1 MNHSHTHTPLPS
13 PNIKE
18 DGDVIKIYT
27 AQAIQSM
34 LSLTAGGILLLAI
47 LCGGDYDPVSE

>member
-1 MNHSHTHTPLPS
+1 MNHSHTHTPSPS
-13 PNIKE
+13 PNFKE

-27 AQAIQSM
+27 AQAIQLT
-34 LSLTAGGILLLAI
+34 LSLTAGSILLLAV